1 MRLLE
6 QPISLRQCLHP
17 RAHGR
22 HRNHHHDHHHDH
34 HLLLLRAELS
44 RDFLQRGLSSYH
56 LRFPAPLASSI
67 GQQWRPR
74 SSQNTKQ
81 TPSTEGSKEGR
92 ENETQEG
99 AEAAAAV
106 SAIQRPQQQ
115 QQHRSRSGSSSSSSS
130 ALVFA
135 SHHLLL
141 LSTPL
146 LCSAQLS
153 SPRALCQNWS
163 SGLRS
168 CSSVQLQSVNL
179 LPLLHQ
185 HQHACSIF
193 VQVRAGAGG
202 GGGGGDDDNDDVQSA
217 ATYIGLARVQSLL
230 LLLAN
235 LVGRGLQ
242 QQQVR

>member
-99 AEAAAAV
+99 AEGATLRRGQQGGQG
-106 SAIQRPQQQ
+106 SRP
-115 QQHRSRSGSSSSSSS
+115 RTR
-130 ALVFA
+130 
-135 SHHLLL
+135 
-141 LSTPL
+141 
-146 LCSAQLS
+146 
-153 SPRALCQNWS
+153 R
-163 SGLRS
+163 
-168 CSSVQLQSVNL
+168 
-179 LPLLHQ
+179 
-185 HQHACSIF
+185 
-193 VQVRAGAGG
+193 
-202 GGGGGDDDNDDVQSA
+202 GDDGFERVRYSWTEGTN
-217 ATYIGLARVQSLL
+217 TEKRLTRLARP
-230 LLLAN
+230 
-235 LVGRGLQ
+235 
-242 QQQVR
+242 